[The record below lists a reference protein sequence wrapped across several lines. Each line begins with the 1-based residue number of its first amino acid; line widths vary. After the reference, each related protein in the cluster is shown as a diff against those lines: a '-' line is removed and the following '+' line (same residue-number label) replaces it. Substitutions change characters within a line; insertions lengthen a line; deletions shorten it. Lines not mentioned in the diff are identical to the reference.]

1 MEGREK
7 KLLEIT
13 GNVLGEIK
21 KVTLL
26 KQETVNKAVKE
37 AVRSIKNELPE
48 EARTVEVMEYII
60 AEMHEFV
67 KQSKIVL

>member
-1 MEGREK
+1 M
-7 KLLEIT
+7 LEIT

>member
-1 MEGREK
+1 MQVIRSSIFEK
-7 KLLEIT
+7 SNTEIILEQKIIDT
-13 GNVLGEIK
+13 
-21 KVTLL
+21 
-26 KQETVNKAVKE
+26 AVE
-37 AVRSIKNELPE
+37 AAICSIKNELPE